1 MRSHFK
7 LLLLMIIL
15 SQNIYI
21 NSLSAI
27 TVDKVLAIIN
37 NEMITLSDYKKYN
50 KEIGN
55 IENDVNVDQNIL
67 KQLIEEKIILL
78 ETEKKGIEVTQN
90 EIKLAIEEFKKEN
103 NLTDEE
109 LEDILKD
116 EKISLNDFKNNLRN
130 KIKIAKLIQSE
141 VDSKIIITE
150 KEISDYYEKNK
161 TNFIESPLSI
171 LIKAIFLKIKEN
183 ASVTELTDLKIRA
196 LKISSLLKEGDSFDR
211 LILEYS
217 DEPLKSNNGLLGIF
231 HKGTLLPALE
241 KKAFSMKKG
250 EISEP
255 IWVENG
261 VYIIQV
267 VDIFPEVYK
276 PLESVKD
283 DIYNILFNNKK
294 ISYYNNWV
302 KTLWEKM
309 SIKILEN

>member
-1 MRSHFK
+1 
-7 LLLLMIIL
+7 MIIL
-15 SQNIYI
+15 SQNIHI

-211 LILEYS
+211 LTLEYS

>member
-1 MRSHFK
+1 
-7 LLLLMIIL
+7 MIIL
-15 SQNIYI
+15 SQNIHI

-50 KEIGN
+50 KEMGN

-211 LILEYS
+211 LTLEYS

>member
-15 SQNIYI
+15 SQNIHI

>member
-1 MRSHFK
+1 
-7 LLLLMIIL
+7 MIIL
-15 SQNIYI
+15 SQNIHI

-50 KEIGN
+50 KEMGN

>member
-15 SQNIYI
+15 SQNIHI

-50 KEIGN
+50 KEMGN

>member
-15 SQNIYI
+15 SQNIHI

-50 KEIGN
+50 KEMGN

-211 LILEYS
+211 LTLEYS